1 MPSPII
7 SDINPNSLGALQP
20 IRGVGVQPSIPTPL
34 NITPYI
40 QGQSVVQNNRRLGLA
55 EEQFSLEK
63 KQFEFNQGLV
73 ISKQIDE
80 LIGANNQ
87 GVNSFINEQKQR
99 KGDFSETFGLDP
111 NYSKHNEILSKYS
124 AELNSIQNGA
134 SKSLNELMKIG
145 NPKMSDINQLKLET
159 GAAMSKFKQRLALDP
174 EYSKYTRAEKS
185 FNEFNNRI
193 QTLQEKGLV
202 VDQAKYNQIAKAYE
216 NFANGSDRIED
227 KILLGNLTNPKFF
240 DNVVFSKVKAD
251 ESVKQALTDIFKP
264 IEVEAP
270 EIIPNTN
277 GIVAPVKRSI
287 VISEEEALPSV
298 YQSLISNK
306 DVVQMVEAASGYTID
321 TEQGKSAFDQF
332 VKAQVSQYSR
342 PKGYENIITDIN
354 ANKILKNPDQL
365 ALEQRKLDLDERKI
379 DVSEKEK
386 SEGSNLTQG
395 EREDLQK
402 VNSAKKTL
410 LDEGY
415 DPSGVDNIKLRD
427 IYDIGLKKPQ
437 ELHKEIITNKDGT
450 KSLEIW
456 RVKLDSDGNRVEEI
470 INTDSEF
477 NILDDQNPEDLK
489 EGIESGK
496 YKFLTKPVKVDR
508 LVTLPERNYTISSGN
523 GDVGYRNNN
532 PQNLRGSDGNF
543 KDYNSLEEGYKD
555 GYNDNLVKIEGRSPA
570 MKSSK
575 YMVDKYG
582 KDKLDNYQE
591 FATVEDLINVRT
603 PRAKNGGDNSDAAV
617 DGMLSNIETFGIKR
631 DTKLSDLNGE
641 QIDLLNQ
648 AIVKTESPDSYNAL
662 FNKNPIVKKKEVEK
676 RSASTW
682 LD

>member
-1 MPSPII
+1 MPSSVI

-20 IRGVGVQPSIPTPL
+20 IRGVGVQPIIPSPL
-34 NITPYI
+34 NIAPYI
-40 QGQSVVQNNRRLGLA
+40 QGQSVVQNERRLGLA

-63 KQFEFNQGLV
+63 KQFEFNQGLI
-73 ISKQIDE
+73 ISKQIDD
-80 LIGANNQ
+80 LIGQSNQ
-87 GVNSFINEQKQR
+87 GINDYINGQKQR
-99 KGDFSETFGLDP
+99 KSDFSESLGLDP
-111 NYSKHNEILSKYS
+111 NYSKHNEILLRHSS
-124 AELNSIQNGA
+124 ELNSIQDGA
-134 SKSLNELMKIG
+134 SKSLNELMKAG

-159 GAAMSKFKQRLALDP
+159 GTAMSRFKQKLALDP
-174 EYSKYTRAEKS
+174 EYNKYVRAEKS

-193 QTLQEKGLV
+193 QSLQEKGLV

-240 DNVVFSKVKAD
+240 DNVVFSKANAD
-251 ESVKQALTDIFKP
+251 ASVKQALTDIFKP
-264 IEVEAP
+264 REIEAS

-277 GIVAPVKRSI
+277 GIVAPVKRS
-287 VISEEEALPSV
+287 VVRSEEEALPLV
-298 YQSLISNK
+298 YQSLLSNK

-342 PKGYENIITDIN
+342 PKGYESIITDID
-354 ANKILKNPDQL
+354 ANNILKNPDQL
-365 ALEQRKLDLDERKI
+365 ALDQRKLDLDERKI
-379 DVSEKEK
+379 DITEK
-386 SEGSNLTQG
+386 SVDNKISSDSNLTQG

-402 VNSAKKTL
+402 VNSAKRTL

-415 DPSGVDNIKLRD
+415 DPSRVDNIKLRD
-427 IYDIGLKKPQ
+427 LYDINSKNPE
-437 ELHKEIITNKDGT
+437 ELHRESINNSDGS

-456 RVKLDSDGNRVEEI
+456 V
-470 INTDSEF
+470 
-477 NILDDQNPEDLK
+477 
-489 EGIESGK
+489 
-496 YKFLTKPVKVDR
+496 VKVDKEGNR
-508 LVTLPERNYTISSGN
+508 ILDENGNVIKLNKVATLPERTYTTSSGN

-555 GYNDNLVKIEGRSPA
+555 GYNDNLVKIEGRSSA

-617 DGMLSNIETFGIKR
+617 DEMLSNIESFGIKR
-631 DTKLSDLNGE
+631 DIKLSDLGSE

-676 RSASTW
+676 RSANTW

>member
-1 MPSPII
+1 MPSQII

-20 IRGVGVQPSIPTPL
+20 IRGVGIQPSIPTPL

-216 NFANGSDRIED
+216 NFANGSDKIED

-240 DNVVFSKVKAD
+240 DNVVFSKANAD
-251 ESVKQALTDIFKP
+251 ASVKQALTDIFKP
-264 IEVEAP
+264 REIESS

-277 GIVAPVKRSI
+277 GIVAPVKRS
-287 VISEEEALPSV
+287 VVRSEEEALPLV
-298 YQSLISNK
+298 YQSLLSNK
-306 DVVQMVEAASGYTID
+306 DVVQMVEAASGFTID

-342 PKGYENIITDIN
+342 PKGYESIITDID
-354 ANKILKNPDQL
+354 ANNILKNPDQL

-379 DVSEKEK
+379 DITEK
-386 SEGSNLTQG
+386 SVDNKISSDSNLTQG

-402 VNSAKKTL
+402 INSAKRTL

-415 DPSGVDNIKLRD
+415 DPSRVDNIKLRD
-427 IYDIGLKKPQ
+427 LYDINSKNPE
-437 ELHKEIITNKDGT
+437 ELHREEIKNSDGS
-450 KSLEIW
+450 KGLEIW
-456 RVKLDSDGNRVEEI
+456 VVKVDKDGNRV
-470 INTDSEF
+470 
-477 NILDDQNPEDLK
+477 LDENGNVIKLN
-489 EGIESGK
+489 
-496 YKFLTKPVKVDR
+496 KVA
-508 LVTLPERNYTISSGN
+508 TLPERTYTISSGN
-523 GDVGYRNNN
+523 GDIGYSNNN
-532 PQNLRGSDGNF
+532 PQNLRGSDRKF
-543 KDYNSLEEGYKD
+543 KVYNSLEEGYKD
-555 GYNDNLVKIEGRSPA
+555 GYNDNLVKIEGRSSA

-582 KDKLDNYQE
+582 KDKLDNYQD